1 MSRVTLVPKKIIENL
16 FIVGLFYFIVSYSF
30 FYLSLIGISNNV
42 LSLLVVVSSIIFLL
56 CILKSF
62 KNVIF
67 LEKDKILIKNNKE
80 KYIINL
86 SDINRVDIGILDT
99 RSVYYQFFLNNGNS
113 INYVLDNSNYS
124 EDTNNKFLNYLNEVN
139 LLK

>member
-16 FIVGLFYFIVSYSF
+16 FIVGLFCFIVSYSF